1 MYIAVIIVADRE
13 APSFPDVKILRCYFI
28 SLQYRRQIKK
38 FAANK
43 YENRLEKKVAY
54 EETRPK
60 ESYKLNPVDEIFSGD
75 TMEKASEIQT
85 QVTER
90 KVKENETPVSKNS
103 PAKMKKRDS
112 RKLKDPNKQ
121 NEKQKQK
128 KTGKKL
134 KQKKTLKQHKKF
146 KKLKGTNKKRKGFV
160 NQRAAFVEM

>member
-1 MYIAVIIVADRE
+1 
-13 APSFPDVKILRCYFI
+13 
-28 SLQYRRQIKK
+28 LQYRRQIKK

-54 EETRPK
+54 EESRPK

-90 KVKENETPVSKNS
+90 KIKENETPVSKNS
-103 PAKMKKRDS
+103 PAKMKKHS
-112 RKLKDPNKQ
+112 RKMSDTNRQ

-128 KTGKKL
+128 KASKKL
-134 KQKKTLKQHKKF
+134 KQKKILKQHKKL
-146 KKLKGTNKKRKGFV
+146 KKWKGTNKKRKGFV
-160 NQRAAFVEM
+160 NQMAVPVGM